1 MSHVLDVSMTALDGI
16 IYSIKRFIAKF
27 ASIFATRFMRLK
39 KMTKKVLISLDELL
53 EILHSEHT
61 VNSLIKWFYAQPDA
75 ALSKMETTGVKNE
88 N

>member
-1 MSHVLDVSMTALDGI
+1 
-16 IYSIKRFIAKF
+16 
-27 ASIFATRFMRLK
+27 
-39 KMTKKVLISLDELL
+39 MTKKVLISLDELL